1 MIKSKTNCICLS
13 ALHFH
18 LSTPSGYPTSKS
30 STDYQDAEFDYT
42 PLLDEKRDQGLLEIL
57 PDFLTEEIQFPRS
70 HAAGFYTKLFENMKR
85 KIETDIDVDGE
96 GNEEMVAE

>member
-1 MIKSKTNCICLS
+1 MKLIVRSP

-18 LSTPSGYPTSKS
+18 LSTPLTDPNTKY

-57 PDFLTEEIQFPRS
+57 PDFLTEEIQFPRN
-70 HAAGFYTKLFENMKR
+70 HAAGFYKKLFENMKR
-85 KIETDIDVDGE
+85 KIEADVNMDADE
-96 GNEEMVAE
+96 VDSADADR

>member
-1 MIKSKTNCICLS
+1 MTTSQI

-18 LSTPSGYPTSKS
+18 LSTPSQDSNPKS

-42 PLLDEKRDQGLLEIL
+42 PLLNEKRDQGLLEIL
-57 PDFLTEEIQFPRS
+57 PDFLTDEIQFPRS

-85 KIETDIDVDGE
+85 KIEADVEADVEEEVNDG
-96 GNEEMVAE
+96 GDDAE